1 MTNLTVECKL
11 MTSAARTPHLRRSN
25 LALVLDRLRHGPCSR
40 SQLVRA
46 TGLTRSAIAGLVGE
60 LEFLGL
66 VIEQPSESDGRPGRP
81 SPLVR
86 IDDRSIG
93 ALAIEIF
100 VDEIGASIVALDGS
114 LVSSVRLAR
123 TRDRLDADS
132 TIADLATLLDRWD
145 VTAASGKRRLIGCG
159 VSVPGLVRGRDGLVV
174 AAPNVG
180 WIDVALADAL
190 AAILPDDLPVSVGN
204 DADLGALAESRFGAG
219 VGSDQMVFVS
229 GEVGVGGGLVTAGR
243 PVIGAHGFAGEIGH
257 LPVNPDGERC
267 RCGSVGCWE
276 TEVGESALL
285 ARAGLDPDGGRAAV
299 EDLLERADAAEPA
312 VVAALAVEARWMAIG
327 IAGLVNVF
335 DPDVVVLGG
344 LFARIL
350 PSIRATLDDEL
361 ELRQYRA
368 ARRDVPVVGAALGPR
383 AVTVGAAELA
393 FGALLGDP
401 ARVMSG
407 IVG

>member
-1 MTNLTVECKL
+1 

-25 LALVLDRLRHGPCSR
+25 LALVLDQLRRRGPCSR

-60 LEFLGL
+60 LELLGL
-66 VIEQPSESDGRPGRP
+66 VTEQPSESDGRPGRP
-81 SPLVR
+81 SPLVS
-86 IDDRSIG
+86 IDDRSVG

-100 VDEIGASIVALDGS
+100 VDEIGASIVDLDGS

-123 TRDRLDADS
+123 TRDRLDADA

-145 VTAASGKRRLIGCG
+145 VDAERGQRHLVGCG

-174 AAPNVG
+174 AAPNIG
-180 WIDVALADAL
+180 WIDVALAEAL
-190 AAILPDDLPVSVGN
+190 AGLLPNGLPVSVGN

-219 VGSDQMVFVS
+219 VGLDQIVYVS
-229 GEVGVGGGLVTAGR
+229 GEVGVGGGLVDAGR
-243 PVIGAHGFAGEIGH
+243 PVVGAHGFAGEIGH
-257 LPVNPDGERC
+257 IPVNPDGQLC

-276 TEVGESALL
+276 TEVGETALL

-299 EDLLERADAAEPA
+299 EELLERADAAEPS
-312 VVAALAVEARWMAIG
+312 VVAALAVEARWLAIG

-350 PSIRATLDDEL
+350 PAIRATLDDEL
-361 ELRQYRA
+361 EVRRYRA

-401 ARVMSG
+401 ARVMND
-407 IVG
+407 IER